1 MVSLIRVT
9 FKRARVVAADVA
21 TERAA
26 GATAAEEA
34 AAVAAAEEAAA
45 AAGLAP
51 MRKPFFMNE
60 VDDVLSQS
68 SGATPFTQEHSL
80 IHNTH
85 TAVSSRLRCD
95 RSSPY
100 RFSSCLECAQ
110 HRTFS

>member
-60 VDDVLSQS
+60 VDVLSQS
-68 SGATPFTQEHSL
+68 SGATLFTKEHSHTPV
-80 IHNTH
+80 IHNT
-85 TAVSSRLRCD
+85 VSSRLRCD
-95 RSSPY
+95 RS
-100 RFSSCLECAQ
+100 Q
-110 HRTFS
+110 